1 MMVSLFLNM
10 FHLLNQKKKRMNFKN
25 LRISL
30 LNKMWS
36 TLIKMSLLMDLLLFY
51 QLPKLIFSCL
61 ILKLN
66 LLSLLFFKKL
76 FLKMQFFLEEKLEIM
91 IKFLMGFHKQ
101 QFHLMVNQLHMLLTM
116 ELFLFLTRK
125 IFNLFVFMKV
135 KKKKLLLIQNFQM
148 IILVNYYAE
157 LLMDLLY
164 LIYSKESMHQKI
176 KNLNIQIP
184 KK

>member
-1 MMVSLFLNM
+1 
-10 FHLLNQKKKRMNFKN
+10 MNLRN

-30 LNKMWS
+30 LNRIRS
-36 TLIKMSLLMDLLLFY
+36 ILIKMSLLMDLLLFY
-51 QLPKLIFSCL
+51 QFLILIFSYL

-101 QFHLMVNQLHMLLTM
+101 LFHLMENQLHMLLIM
-116 ELFLFLTRK
+116 ELFLFLIPK

-135 KKKKLLLIQNFQM
+135 QKKKLLLIWNFQM

-164 LIYSKESMHQKI
+164 LIYSKELMHQKT
-176 KNLNIQIP
+176 KNLSILIL